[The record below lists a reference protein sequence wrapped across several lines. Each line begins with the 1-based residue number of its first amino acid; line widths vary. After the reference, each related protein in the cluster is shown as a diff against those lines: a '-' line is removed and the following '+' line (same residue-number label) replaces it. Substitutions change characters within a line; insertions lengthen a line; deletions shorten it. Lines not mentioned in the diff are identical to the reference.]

1 MSTKRRL
8 LYLPD
13 EEDLLLGELTDSPR
27 PRPSRLSRLP
37 IISSESGNG
46 NTPAQDCLETPAT
59 ETIDSS
65 VFVSY
70 NGYTLA
76 DGSGTLHPPSTTRDA
91 VALYRSLRR
100 CSRYLCTYIQPHYT
114 SETPTDCSSSL
125 SLSNYSRYSESSDSE
140 SYTEPIPRSRKR
152 PKCDPESLRK
162 RGYGQMT
169 VLELRELLRE
179 RNLPIS
185 GAKALL
191 ISRLQESDAA
201 LYEMNLNDK
210 SVKTAVEP
218 TDVDI
223 YNEEYSFELESGK
236 ENKPSSMWNT
246 LLNIGSKLFRRST
259 GSHPEDPEGLHSK
272 RRRSA

>member
-1 MSTKRRL
+1 MGTKRRL

-13 EEDLLLGELTDSPR
+13 EEAALLGELTDSPR

-37 IISSESGNG
+37 IPLSDSEKRNSPTHDGV
-46 NTPAQDCLETPAT
+46 ETST
-59 ETIDSS
+59 TNTIDTS

-91 VALYRSLRR
+91 VALYRSLRN
-100 CSRYLCTYIQPHYT
+100 CCTYLSTYIQPQYIP
-114 SETPTDCSSSL
+114 ETQTDCSSSL
-125 SLSNYSRYSESSDSE
+125 SLSNYSRYGEYSDSE
-140 SYTEPIPRSRKR
+140 SDSEPRPRSRKR
-152 PKCDPESLRK
+152 RK
-162 RGYGQMT
+162 QEPDLSRKNGYSQMT

-191 ISRLQESDAA
+191 ISRLEESDAT
-201 LYEMNLNDK
+201 LLEMNCSDK
-210 SVKTAVEP
+210 SVKTPLEP
-218 TDVDI
+218 TNGDTSDEDS
-223 YNEEYSFELESGK
+223 YFELESEK
-236 ENKPSSMWNT
+236 ENKPSNMWNT

-259 GSHPEDPEGLHSK
+259 GSHPEDSDSLLRK